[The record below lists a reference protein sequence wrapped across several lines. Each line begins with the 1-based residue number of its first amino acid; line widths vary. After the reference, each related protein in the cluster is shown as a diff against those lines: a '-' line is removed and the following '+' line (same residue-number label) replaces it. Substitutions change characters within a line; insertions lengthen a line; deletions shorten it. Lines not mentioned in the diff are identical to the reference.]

1 MRVAIYLAV
10 ALAVLYSP
18 STLSAQGAAANWPT
32 YGGDYSAWRYS
43 KLDQINAANVKEMV
57 PIWAFQTGDYQSGLQ
72 STPIVID
79 GVMYVST
86 GSNQI
91 YALDAA
97 SGEVI
102 WRFRYDATGP
112 TDVGYAPQNR
122 GLAFGHGLVYM
133 GTLDNSVVAVDS
145 RTGKE
150 VWRVR
155 VQDPAQCG
163 CNISAAPL
171 LVKEL
176 VVVGGTGGD
185 SANRGSLTAFDAR
198 TGRFAWRF
206 YVTPGP
212 GEPGNETWPGESWK
226 FGGGAPWMTGSY
238 DPGLDLIFWGTG
250 NAAPDLDGAARE
262 GDNLY
267 TASIVA
273 LDADTGKLRWHYQE
287 VPHDVWDYDSAYETI
302 LVDLPVR
309 GKMRNLLVHPNKTG
323 YVWVL
328 DRTNGEYI
336 GTWPMVEDITW
347 VEGITEDGKLVG
359 RNEPTPGTATMICP
373 SVAGAKSWNQAA
385 FSPDSGLLY
394 VPLLRFCN
402 DLYVRQQEARQ
413 GKSYSGGYWKFMPAP
428 GREFPS
434 GVAAFDPVSGEK
446 KWEYSYRYIIAAS
459 VLATAGG
466 VVFCGDTEGQ
476 FFALDANTG
485 EKLWSFPTGSGHRG
499 SSVSYA
505 VDGRQ
510 YVATPSGW
518 GSILTWMRGMFPEL
532 RKLPATGGTLF
543 VFALPERNE
552 R

>member
-171 LVKEL
+171 FVKEL

>member
-1 MRVAIYLAV
+1 MRVAIYLSV
-10 ALAVLYSP
+10 ALAILFRP
-18 STLSAQGAAANWPT
+18 STLNAQGAAANWPT

-43 KLDQINAANVKEMV
+43 KLDQINAANVKELV

-112 TDVGYAPQNR
+112 TDAGYAPQNR

-171 LVKEL
+171 LVKDL

-212 GEPGNETWPGESWK
+212 GEPGNETWPGDSWK

-238 DPGLDLIFWGTG
+238 DPALDLIFWGTG

-273 LDADTGKLRWHYQE
+273 LDADSGKLRWHYQE

-302 LVDLPVR
+302 LIDLPVR
-309 GKMRNLLVHPNKTG
+309 GRMRNLLVHPNKTG

-359 RNEPTPGTATMICP
+359 RNEPTPGRATMICP

-385 FSPDSGLLY
+385 FSPDSGLVY

-466 VVFCGDTEGQ
+466 VVFSGDTEGH

-510 YVATPSGW
+510 YIATPSGW

-532 RKLPATGGTLF
+532 QKLPATGGTLF